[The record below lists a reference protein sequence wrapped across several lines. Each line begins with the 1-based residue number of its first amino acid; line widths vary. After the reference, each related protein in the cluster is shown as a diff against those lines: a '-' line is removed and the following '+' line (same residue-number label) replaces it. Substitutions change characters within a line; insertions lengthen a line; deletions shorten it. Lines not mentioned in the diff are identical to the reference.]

1 MKELDIKKTVV
12 SSLIWKFMERI
23 GVQGIQFIVQI
34 LLARILLP
42 EDYGLISLVTIFIA
56 IANVFVQS
64 GFNTALIQKK
74 DADEVDFSSVF
85 YLSLGV
91 ATIMYILIFFG
102 APLVSNFYREPELTI
117 VLRVL
122 AITLFFGA
130 FNSIQNAVVSKR
142 MQFKKLFFSSLGAS
156 LISGIIGIILA
167 YLGFGVW
174 ALVFQQIL
182 SQVSITIIL
191 WFTVKW
197 RPILVFS
204 IDRVKGLFNYGSK
217 LLASSLID
225 TIYNNLRNLVI
236 GKIYTP
242 DVLGMYNRGQQ
253 FPQLIV
259 TNINGSIQSVMLP
272 TLSSEQD
279 NKERVKSI
287 VRRSIVT
294 SSFIIFPAMVGLA
307 AISEPVVKILLTDK
321 WLPCVPF
328 LQIFCFTYAL
338 MPIHTANLQAIN
350 AIGRSDIFLKLEIYK
365 KVMGITILI
374 ITIPYGVYA
383 IALGG
388 IISSVISSFI
398 NAYPNLKLIN
408 YSYKEQLEDVIP
420 SAIISIIMGIVIYPI
435 KFINRGPIVILLLQ
449 IITGIMVYIILA
461 KIFKLECFNYL
472 LSILQELLQKRI
484 SKRILN

>member
-130 FNSIQNAVVSKR
+130 FNSIQNAVVAKR

-174 ALVFQQIL
+174 ALVFQQIF

-197 RPILVFS
+197 RPMIAFS
-204 IDRVKGLFNYGSK
+204 IERVKGLFNYGSK

-225 TIYNNLRNLVI
+225 TIYMNLRNLVI

-242 DVLGMYNRGQQ
+242 EVLGIYNRGEQ
-253 FPQLIV
+253 FPQVIV

-279 NKERVKSI
+279 NKEKVKTI

-294 SSFIIFPAMVGLA
+294 SSFVIFPAMVGLY
-307 AISEPVVKILLTDK
+307 AIAEPVVRILLTDK

-328 LQIFCFTYAL
+328 LQIFCFIYAL

-365 KVMGITILI
+365 KSIGIIILI

-388 IISSVISSFI
+388 CIGTIISSFI

-408 YSYKEQLEDVIP
+408 YSYREQLEDIMP
-420 SAIISIIMGIVIYPI
+420 SAIISLIMGIIIYPI
-435 KFINRGPIVILLLQ
+435 KLLNITPLVILILQ
-449 IITGIMVYIILA
+449 IGIGIIVYIMMA
-461 KIFKLECFNYL
+461 KIFKLECFTYL
-472 LSILQELLQKRI
+472 LSILQELLK
-484 SKRILN
+484 KE

>member
-1 MKELDIKKTVV
+1 MTSKIKRHTVFKN
-12 SSLIWKFMERI
+12 LAWKFMERI
-23 GVQGIQFIVQI
+23 GVQGVQFIVQI
-34 LLARILLP
+34 VLARLLLP
-42 EDYGLISLVTIFIA
+42 NDYGLISLITIFIA

-74 DADEVDFSSVF
+74 DVDEVDFSSAF

-91 ATIMYILIFFG
+91 AIIMYILIFFG
-102 APLVSNFYREPELTI
+102 APLVSNFYREPELTS

-130 FNSIQNAVVSKR
+130 FNSIQNAVVAKN
-142 MQFKKLFFSSLGAS
+142 MQFKNLFFSSLGAALLS
-156 LISGIIGIILA
+156 GVAGISLA
-167 YLGFGVW
+167 YLGLGVW

-182 SQVSITIIL
+182 SQASITIIL

-204 IDRVKGLFNYGSK
+204 IERVKGLFNYGSK

-225 TIYNNLRNLVI
+225 TIYGNSRSLVI
-236 GKIYTP
+236 GKIYNP
-242 DVLGMYNRGQQ
+242 EVLGMYNRGEQ
-253 FPQLIV
+253 FPDLIV
-259 TNINGSIQSVMLP
+259 NNINGSIQSVMLP

-279 NKERVKSI
+279 NKERIKAI
-287 VRRSIVT
+287 VRRSIIT

-307 AISEPVVKILLTDK
+307 TIAETVIRILLTDK

-328 LQIFCFTYAL
+328 LQISCFIYAL

-365 KVMGITILI
+365 KVIGVIILI
-374 ITIPYGVYA
+374 TTIPYGVYA
-383 IALGG
+383 IALGECIG
-388 IISSVISSFI
+388 SIISSFI

-408 YSYKEQLEDVIP
+408 YSYREQLEDIMP
-420 SAIISIIMGIVIYPI
+420 SAIISLIMGIIIYPI
-435 KFINRGPIVILLLQ
+435 KLLNITPIVILILQ
-449 IITGIMVYIILA
+449 IGIGVIVYIMMA
-461 KIFKLECFNYL
+461 KIFKLECFKYL
-472 LSILQELLQKRI
+472 SSILQELLK
-484 SKRILN
+484 KNK

>member
-1 MKELDIKKTVV
+1 MKETVIA
-12 SSLIWKFMERI
+12 SMIWKLMEGC
-23 GVQGIQFIVQI
+23 GVQGIQFIIQI
-34 LLARILLP
+34 VLARLLLP
-42 EDYGLISLVTIFIA
+42 KDYGLISLVTIFIA

-91 ATIMYILIFFG
+91 ATIMYTLIFFG
-102 APLVSNFYREPELTI
+102 APLVSDFYNESSLTI

-130 FNSIQNAVVSKR
+130 FNSIQNAVVAKS
-142 MQFKKLFFSSLGAS
+142 MQFKKLFLSSLGAS
-156 LISGIIGIILA
+156 LISGIVGIMLA
-167 YLGFGVW
+167 YLGLGVW
-174 ALVFQQIL
+174 ALVFQQVV

-197 RPILVFS
+197 RPKLVFS
-204 IDRVKGLFNYGSK
+204 IDRVKELFNYGSK

-225 TIYNNLRNLVI
+225 TLYMNLRNLVI

-242 DVLGMYNRGQQ
+242 DILGMYNRGQQ

-307 AISEPVVKILLTDK
+307 VISEPIVKILLTDK

-374 ITIPYGVYA
+374 ITIPHGVYA

-388 IISSVISSFI
+388 IISSIISSFI

-408 YSYKEQLEDVIP
+408 YSYKEQLEDIIP
-420 SAIISIIMGIVIYPI
+420 SAIISLIMGIVIYPI
-435 KFINRGPIVILLLQ
+435 KFINMVPIVILMLQ
-449 IITGIMVYIILA
+449 IVIGVIVYVIMA
-461 KIFKLECFNYL
+461 KIFKLECFIYL
-472 LSILQELLQKRI
+472 SSTLQELLGKRK
-484 SKRILN
+484 SRYNLEG

>member
-1 MKELDIKKTVV
+1 MNSQTKKSIVIKN
-12 SSLIWKFMERI
+12 LFWKMMERF

-34 LLARILLP
+34 VLARLLLP
-42 EDYGLISLVTIFIA
+42 KDYGLISLVTIFIA

-91 ATIMYILIFFG
+91 AIIMYVLIFIC
-102 APLVSNFYREPELTI
+102 APLVSDFYNEAQLTL

-130 FNSIQNAVVSKR
+130 FNSIQNAVVAKR
-142 MQFKKLFFSSLGAS
+142 MQFKKLFFSSLGSS
-156 LISGIIGIILA
+156 LISGVIGIVLA
-167 YLGFGVW
+167 YLGLGVW

-191 WFTVKW
+191 WFNVKW
-197 RPILVFS
+197 RPTLVFS
-204 IDRVKGLFNYGSK
+204 IEKVKELFNYGSK
-217 LLASSLID
+217 LLLSSLID
-225 TIYNNLRNLVI
+225 TVYMNLRNLIV

-242 DVLGMYNRGQQ
+242 EVLGMYNRGEQ

-272 TLSSEQD
+272 TLSSEQE
-279 NKERVKSI
+279 NKERIKTI

-294 SSFIIFPAMVGLA
+294 SSFIIFPAMIGLA
-307 AISEPVVKILLTDK
+307 AIAEPVVSILLTDK

-328 LQIFCFTYAL
+328 LQIFCFIYAL

-365 KVMGITILI
+365 KVIGIITLI

-383 IALGG
+383 IACGG
-388 IISSVISSFI
+388 LVGSIISSFI

-408 YSYKEQLEDVIP
+408 YSYKEQLQDVIP
-420 SAIISIIMGIVIYPI
+420 SFILSVIMGVIVYSINLLNITPLLTLIIQIVVGIVIY
-435 KFINRGPIVILLLQ
+435 VSMSYL
-449 IITGIMVYIILA
+449 
-461 KIFKLECFNYL
+461 FKLECFYYL
-472 LSILQELLQKRI
+472 LNTIKELKNRKDKLI
-484 SKRILN
+484 

>member
-1 MKELDIKKTVV
+1 MKELDIKKIVV
-12 SSLIWKFMERI
+12 SSLVWKFMERT
-23 GVQGIQFIVQI
+23 GAQGIQFIVQI

-42 EDYGLISLVTIFIA
+42 QDYGLISLVTIFIT

-91 ATIMYILIFFG
+91 SIIMYILTFFG
-102 APLVSNFYREPELTI
+102 APLVADFYREPELTI

-122 AITLFFGA
+122 AITLFLGA
-130 FNSIQNAVVSKR
+130 LNSIQNAVVAKR

-156 LISGIIGIILA
+156 LISGVAGIILA

-174 ALVFQQIL
+174 ALVFQQIF
-182 SQVSITIIL
+182 SQASITIIL

-197 RPILVFS
+197 RPMIVFS
-204 IDRVKGLFNYGSK
+204 IKRVKGLFHYGSK
-217 LLASSLID
+217 ILASSLIN
-225 TIYNNLRNLVI
+225 TIYMNLTNLVI

-242 DVLGMYNRGQQ
+242 EVLGMYNRGEQ

-259 TNINGSIQSVMLP
+259 NNINGSIQSVMLP

-279 NKERVKSI
+279 NKERIKNI

-294 SSFIIFPAMVGLA
+294 SSFIIFPALVGLS
-307 AISEPVVKILLTDK
+307 AIAEPAVRIILTDK

-338 MPIHTANLQAIN
+338 IPIHTANLQAIN
-350 AIGRSDIFLKLEIYK
+350 AIGRSDIFLKLEIYRN
-365 KVMGITILI
+365 VISIIILI
-374 ITIPYGVYA
+374 ITIPYGIYA
-383 IALGG
+383 IAWGELVGL
-388 IISSVISSFI
+388 IISSFI
-398 NAYPNLKLIN
+398 NAHSNSKLIN
-408 YSYKEQLEDVIP
+408 YSYKEQLEDVILSFILSVIMGLIVYSINLLNITP
-420 SAIISIIMGIVIYPI
+420 LLTLIIQIVVGIVIYVSI
-435 KFINRGPIVILLLQ
+435 SYL
-449 IITGIMVYIILA
+449 
-461 KIFKLECFNYL
+461 FKLECFCYL
-472 LSILQELLQKRI
+472 INTIKEIKN
-484 SKRILN
+484 KNVENKA